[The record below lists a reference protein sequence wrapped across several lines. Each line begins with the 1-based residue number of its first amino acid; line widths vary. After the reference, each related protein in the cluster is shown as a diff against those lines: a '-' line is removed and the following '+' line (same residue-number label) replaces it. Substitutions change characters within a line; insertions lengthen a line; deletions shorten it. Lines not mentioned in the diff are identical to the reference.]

1 MRDYCAIYGEE
12 CCSMSTEYEPMQQVR
27 KNFRISW
34 YRCPIERA
42 KLRELTRRSD
52 VRGAFQTVGHIVL
65 LVITGAVT
73 YYFFNQRIW
82 IGFALS
88 LFAHGTIYSFIAGLA
103 THELAHGTIF
113 KTKWLNGMFLPVFS
127 IISWFNHHNYKMSHT
142 YHHMY
147 TIHPRGDREVELPV
161 KPSLQPLH
169 MLQLF
174 TFNIFRGPE
183 PWSWPMIPVI
193 GATLKLAFTSK
204 FEKEWLETVF
214 EGQEEARK
222 KAINWAR
229 WILVFHLVLLAVS
242 IIFKLWMLPV
252 LVTLAPFI
260 ANWWRYFVGAPMH
273 TGLKNNVADFRLCV
287 RTITLDPFS
296 QFIYWRMNWHTEH
309 HMFAAVPCYNLKNLY
324 RAVAFDM
331 PKPRTLIGAWQEM
344 RQTWK
349 KQQEDPGYQ
358 YETPLPEQE
367 DGEKKRR
374 DPLEASLGDLRP
386 KDFE

>member
-1 MRDYCAIYGEE
+1 
-12 CCSMSTEYEPMQQVR
+12 
-27 KNFRISW
+27 
-34 YRCPIERA
+34 
-42 KLRELTRRSD
+42 
-52 VRGAFQTVGHIVL
+52 
-65 LVITGAVT
+65 
-73 YYFFNQRIW
+73 
-82 IGFALS
+82 
-88 LFAHGTIYSFIAGLA
+88 
-103 THELAHGTIF
+103 
-113 KTKWLNGMFLPVFS
+113 
-127 IISWFNHHNYKMSHT
+127 
-142 YHHMY
+142 
-147 TIHPRGDREVELPV
+147 
-161 KPSLQPLH
+161 
-169 MLQLF
+169 
-174 TFNIFRGPE
+174 
-183 PWSWPMIPVI
+183 MIPVI

-204 FEKEWLETVF
+204 FEKEWLEAVF